1 MDYIFR
7 DRLQISLLKLSKL
20 KRNNYFQFPLKL
32 SENYKTKVKTKDKV
46 KWLLQ
51 IFWWQFQ
58 RCSAS
63 FDWTFKVPLFFNIY
77 ICDLFFCIVDLDI
90 GSYTG
95 GNTLYICF
103 ADLDFTLKKV
113 KRL

>member
-1 MDYIFR
+1 MAATNILMAVSAMFR
-7 DRLQISLLKLSKL
+7 KFRLDVQGSI
-20 KRNNYFQFPLKL
+20 
-32 SENYKTKVKTKDKV
+32 
-46 KWLLQ
+46 
-51 IFWWQFQ
+51 
-58 RCSAS
+58 
-63 FDWTFKVPLFFNIY
+63 LFFNIY